1 MLALELAPHEIARI
15 GQAKAG
21 VEAAAGLLDAQ
32 ASVVVGTAEEQGG
45 LAFAA
50 GEDGDADAA
59 LAQVAEHTGG
69 EIDAAAQEHAG
80 YGRQGHGGDAGAPV
94 ADDEGAGVVFELDVA
109 AVDEEGAH
117 AVAPD
122 DAFR

>member
-1 MLALELAPHEIARI
+1 MRTAE

-80 YGRQGHGGDAGAPV
+80 YGRRTGLRPDARFRAGHRPI
-94 ADDEGAGVVFELDVA
+94 F
-109 AVDEEGAH
+109 
-117 AVAPD
+117 
-122 DAFR
+122 